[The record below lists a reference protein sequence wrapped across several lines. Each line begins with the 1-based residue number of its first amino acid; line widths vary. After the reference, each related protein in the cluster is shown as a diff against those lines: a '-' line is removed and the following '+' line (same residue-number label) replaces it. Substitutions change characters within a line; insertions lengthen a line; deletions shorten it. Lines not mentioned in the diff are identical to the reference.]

1 MQSNNNHQETLS
13 DPEEEEITH
22 LSSSTPAD
30 NSSGQTH
37 PLVGD
42 DHDDAPVGS
51 HDKDLGMSEEAFHD
65 FIEQQV
71 AKKRSNEPLS
81 LKDKLSIWTIGIL
94 TFFVSIATILGTG
107 ILGLPVKLY
116 QTGFWPFFSTFI
128 ICFIMQAM
136 IILYLTEIL
145 QKTELIMKEEHG
157 KKESLEEEN
166 IMQEK
171 TSEQDVED
179 ITHTNSN
186 DQEEEEPIET
196 IEQVGTTSVPVKE
209 ENKEPIVFEPDLHT
223 IGRLFLNRVL
233 QILFDFSVIIHFISI
248 LISYSIAGPIAIASL
263 FNIKDYYPYF
273 IPGFVLILTIFVL
286 LLERFLSH
294 IISAATIFKGALLL
308 IMVGLVGFIS
318 QQTKLNFT
326 DNFQYIGHP
335 FLIGTVSL
343 GGVMNTLPCKYS
355 KIVRQSQP
363 PAVVNEDEDETTE
376 EMRIRV
382 KALKIQIFRWSAI
395 LGLFVC
401 FVINVLW
408 CLFVLRIVPQESSS
422 TDKNYPSLHKSKEKG
437 EISTVPIIEIIKLKY
452 PQYVWLGY
460 FVQFFISLSITV
472 SFCTMSAGAK
482 HMLDGYVKTF
492 EMAQQRVGSVAS
504 RFSEFLY
511 SKMTFLKHK
520 PSRMSLL
527 LKIVLYGATFLP
539 TYVMAQINPR
549 SFLTVM
555 EVFTSMALNLES
567 GFFISLIL
575 LISCRARYSHHVI
588 SVPLPKLFIYATVGI
603 VAAYFLFAVVFD
615 IVYSII
621 GWAWP
626 EKPF

>member
-1 MQSNNNHQETLS
+1 MQTNDHQENPS

-30 NSSGQTH
+30 QTH
-37 PLVGD
+37 PLVDQEDIHPPSQG
-42 DHDDAPVGS
+42 V
-51 HDKDLGMSEEAFHD
+51 DKDLGMNEEAFHD

-71 AKKRSNEPLS
+71 AKRRNNEPLS
-81 LKDKLSIWTIGIL
+81 FKDKLSIWMIGVL

-116 QTGFWPFFSTFI
+116 QTGFWPFFSTFVV
-128 ICFIMQAM
+128 CFIMQAM

-166 IMQEK
+166 IVQEK
-171 TSEQDVED
+171 TREDVD
-179 ITHTNSN
+179 DLTRTND
-186 DQEEEEPIET
+186 DQEEPFET
-196 IEQVGTTSVPVKE
+196 TQENVATTVQVKE
-209 ENKEPIVFEPDLHT
+209 ENKEPVVFEPDLHT
-223 IGRLFLNRVL
+223 IGRLFLNRAL

-273 IPGFVLILTIFVL
+273 IPAFVLILTIFVL

-318 QQTKLNFT
+318 GQTKLEFT

-343 GGVMNTLPCKYS
+343 GGVMNTLPV
-355 KIVRQSQP
+355 I
-363 PAVVNEDEDETTE
+363 VNEDEDETTP
-376 EMRIRV
+376 EMRSRV

-401 FVINVLW
+401 FLINVLW
-408 CLFVLRIVPQESSS
+408 CLFVLRIVPQES

-472 SFCTMSAGAK
+472 SFCTMSFGAK

-492 EMAQQRVGSVAS
+492 EMAQQRAGSYAS
-504 RFSEFLY
+504 RLSQFLFSKI
-511 SKMTFLKHK
+511 SFLKHK
-520 PSRMSLL
+520 PSRLSLL
-527 LKIVLYGATFLP
+527 LKILLYGATFLP

-575 LISCRARYSHHVI
+575 LLSCRAQYVHHIV
-588 SVPLPKLFIYATVGI
+588 SVPLPKLFIYTTVGI
-603 VAAYFLFAVVFD
+603 VAVYFLFAVVFD
-615 IVYSII
+615 IIYSII
-621 GWAWP
+621 GWVWP